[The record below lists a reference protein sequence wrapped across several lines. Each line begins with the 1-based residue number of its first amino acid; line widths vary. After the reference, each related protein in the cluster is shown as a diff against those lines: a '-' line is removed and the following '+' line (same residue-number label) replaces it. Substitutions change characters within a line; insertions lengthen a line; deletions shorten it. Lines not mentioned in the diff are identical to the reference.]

1 MQDTVAYVQVS
12 RDRWLRYR
20 SPVEVIQTNTIAE
33 VCSAFSSVEKAVD
46 NGLYAAGYISYE
58 AAPAFDSSLS
68 VHETSGLP
76 LLWFGLYES
85 VEEISEPPSGNSD
98 YSTGDWQTNTTEND
112 YLASISKIKAYMEAG
127 DTYQVNYTLRL
138 NSSFQGDPYSL
149 FDDLRKAQS
158 GRNCAFL
165 DIGDYAICSASPEL
179 FLAIDGESL
188 KSCPM
193 KGTAARGLTWD
204 QDVQAED
211 NLRNSEKNRAENVM
225 IVDMIRNDLGR
236 IADPGSVEVTS
247 SFDVER
253 YPTVLQ
259 MTSTV
264 RAKSN
269 ASICDIMKAMFPC
282 SSITGAPKVRTMEV
296 IKELESSP
304 RGVYTGAIGCMAPG
318 RKALFNVAIRTV
330 VIDKNRDEAEYGV
343 GGGVV
348 WDSIGESEFSEC
360 LDKAKVLTAREP
372 AFELLETILWT
383 AKDGFGLL
391 DEHLN
396 RIKNS
401 AKYFG
406 IPINEVELTTEL
418 MEFSATMSCERC
430 RVRLLVDQKGQINIE
445 SVEIPAPAE
454 EEFFTLRLA
463 HTPVDSSNRFLYHK
477 TTNRKVYEDAKA
489 GCGNCDDVVLFNE
502 RNEVTE
508 TTITNVVA
516 VIDGRK
522 ITPPVKCGLLPGTMR
537 GHLLKTGEIEE
548 DIITLEQFKQAD
560 EIWLINSV
568 RGWVRA
574 QLLIN

>member
-1 MQDTVAYVQVS
+1 MQDTVAFVQVS

-20 SPVEVIQTNTIAE
+20 SPVKIIQTNTIPE
-33 VCSAFSSVEKAVD
+33 VCSAFSSVEQAVD
-46 NGLYAAGYISYE
+46 KGLYAAGYISYE

-98 YSTGDWQTNTTEND
+98 YSTGDWQTNTTEKD
-112 YLASISKIKAYMEAG
+112 YLDSISKIKAYMEAG
-127 DTYQVNYTLRL
+127 DTYQVNYTMRL
-138 NSSFQGDPYSL
+138 KSSFQGDPYSF

-179 FLAIDGESL
+179 FLAIDGDSL

-193 KGTAARGLTWD
+193 KGTASRGLAWE
-204 QDVQAED
+204 QDVQAEED
-211 NLRNSEKNRAENVM
+211 LRNSEKNRAENVM

-236 IADPGSVEVTS
+236 IAEPGSVEVTS

-282 SSITGAPKVRTMEV
+282 SSITGAPKVRTMEI
-296 IKELESSP
+296 IKVLESSP

-360 LDKAKVLTAREP
+360 LAKAKVLTARES

-383 AKDGFGLL
+383 AKDGFSLL
-391 DEHLN
+391 DEHLG

-406 IPINEVELTTEL
+406 IPVNEDELMTEL
-418 MEFSATMSCERC
+418 MEFSTTMTSERS
-430 RVRLLVDQKGQINIE
+430 RVRLLIDQKGIISIE
-445 SVEIPAPAE
+445 AVELPAKPE
-454 EEFFTLRLA
+454 NESFTLRLA
-463 HTPVDSSNRFLYHK
+463 SAPVDSSNRFLYHK
-477 TTNRKVYEDAKA
+477 TTNREIYEEAKA

-508 TTITNVVA
+508 TTIANIVA

-537 GHLLKTGEIEE
+537 AHLLKTGEIEE
-548 DIITLEQFKQAD
+548 GIITLEQLNKATN
-560 EIWLINSV
+560 IWAINSV
-568 RGWVRA
+568 RCWIKSHVV
-574 QLLIN
+574 